1 MNFFI
6 EKKTKM
12 PIYNI
17 QSGWYFP
24 RARIFPDEEEEYWFI
39 YGDDEENNFGIEY
52 DYGSDDD
59 EDDEDDDDDDD

>member
-6 EKKTKM
+6 EKNEM

-17 QSGWYFP
+17 HNGWTSTGP
-24 RARIFPDEEEEYWFI
+24 QVFPDDEEEYWFI

-59 EDDEDDDDDDD
+59 DIILIM

>member
-1 MNFFI
+1 
-6 EKKTKM
+6 M

-17 QSGWYFP
+17 HNGWTSTGPQVFH
-24 RARIFPDEEEEYWFI
+24 DLNEEEYWFI

-59 EDDEDDDDDDD
+59 DDDEDDEDDDDD

>member
-1 MNFFI
+1 
-6 EKKTKM
+6 M

-24 RARIFPDEEEEYWFI
+24 RARIFQDEEEEYWFI

-52 DYGSDDD
+52 DYGSD
-59 EDDEDDDDDDD
+59 EDDDEKYESDNEDD